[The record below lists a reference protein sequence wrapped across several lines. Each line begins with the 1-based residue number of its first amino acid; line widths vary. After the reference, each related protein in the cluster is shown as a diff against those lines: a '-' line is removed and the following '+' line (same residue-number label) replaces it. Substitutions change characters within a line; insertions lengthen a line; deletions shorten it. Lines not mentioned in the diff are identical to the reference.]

1 MSPVADTLN
10 TPPPSRAWRADVL
23 ELLSSMRFS
32 ISLLTVICVASA
44 IGTVVRQG
52 EPASN
57 YVEQFGPFWAE
68 VYGAL
73 GLYRIYSSPW
83 FLVILAFLVV
93 STSLCIARNAP
104 KILVDIRTHKE
115 GIREQALNAFHHRA
129 EGALALPLDQAQAR
143 VQQVLAASGWSL
155 KSQVRTGAP
164 GKAAGVMIGARLGA
178 ANKLGYIAA
187 HSAIVLVCLGGLFD
201 GDLIVKVQVWAQ
213 SLQPFR
219 GGDAAANSRLSVD
232 NPAYR
237 AQLFVPEGQRSSS
250 AVLNLD
256 KGMLVQPLPFDVEL
270 KKFKVDYYATGMPKR
285 FASDIVIHDP
295 RTNTTKA
302 ATVEV
307 NHPVVY
313 DGVTIFQSSFEDGGS
328 QVSLKPVFLNGM
340 VGDAPVIG
348 GVVNGESRALPAA
361 LLPPGSA
368 PINLEITNLRVI
380 NVENLAGPEGE
391 ASATDGGA
399 ASGSTDVRGGGGD
412 VRGVNL
418 AELSKH
424 LGSGA
429 KPPGDKKLVN
439 VGPSVVYK
447 LRDASGQAREYQ
459 NYMVPVNLNGQAVFL
474 LGVRES
480 PSEGF
485 RYLRVPADENG
496 SLTAWLRLRQALA
509 DEPQR
514 REAVRRFAANAAPR
528 DRPDLA
534 GQLSLSSQR
543 ALDLF
548 AGVIMSPRA
557 EGDTSP
563 VPVGG
568 LTALSD
574 FIEKVVPEA
583 ERERTSETLVRI
595 LNGTVF
601 ELMNVS
607 REKAGLPALPPESDA
622 ARNFLSQAVL
632 SISDAALY
640 PMPVVLMLDSF
651 EQRQAS
657 VFQVTRTPG
666 RNVVYLGCVLL
677 IVGVFAM
684 LYIRER
690 RLWVWLHSDEAG
702 GTQVRMALSSTRH
715 TLDTDAEFDRVRAA
729 VLAVA

>member
-1 MSPVADTLN
+1 MTSVANTL
-10 TPPPSRAWRADVL
+10 TPPPSRTWRADVL

-52 EPASN
+52 EPFGN

-104 KILVDIRTHKE
+104 KILVDFRTHKE
-115 GIREQALNAFHHRA
+115 GIREQALNAFRHRG
-129 EGALALPLDQAQAR
+129 EGKLAMPLDQAQAR
-143 VQQVLAASGWSL
+143 VQQILKASGWSL
-155 KSQVRTGAP
+155 KSQVRTGAA

-201 GDLIVKVQVWAQ
+201 GDVIVKVQAWAQ
-213 SLQPFR
+213 GLQPFR
-219 GGDAAANSRLSVD
+219 GGAVTDHSRLSVG

-237 AQLFVPEGQRSSS
+237 AQLFVAEGQRSNS
-250 AVLNLD
+250 AVINLD
-256 KGMLVQPLPFDVEL
+256 QGMLLQPLPFEVEL
-270 KKFKVDYYATGMPKR
+270 KKFTVDYYATGMPKR

-295 RTNTTKA
+295 RTHVSKA

-313 DGVTIFQSSFEDGGS
+313 DGITIFQSSFEDGGS
-328 QVSLKPVFLNGM
+328 QISLKPVFLNGA
-340 VGDAPVIG
+340 VAGEQPVING
-348 GVVNGESRALPAA
+348 AVNGDPLALPSK
-361 LLPPGSA
+361 LLPVGSG
-368 PINLEITNLRVI
+368 PVNVEITNLRVI
-380 NVENLAGPEGE
+380 NVENLA
-391 ASATDGGA
+391 AAQDGA
-399 ASGSTDVRGGGGD
+399 AAAEAAND

-418 AELSKH
+418 ADLSKH

-429 KPPGDKKLVN
+429 KPPGEKKLVN
-439 VGPSVVYK
+439 IGPSVTYK
-447 LRDASGQAREYQ
+447 LRDAAGQAREYQ

-474 LGVRES
+474 LGVRDAV
-480 PSEGF
+480 SEGF
-485 RYLRVPADENG
+485 RFLRVPADENG
-496 SLTAWLRLRQALA
+496 RMDGWLRLRQALA
-509 DEPQR
+509 DEAMR
-514 REAVRRFAANAAPR
+514 SEAVHRFATHAAPP
-528 DRPDLA
+528 DRPELVA
-534 GQLSLSSQR
+534 QLSVSSQR

-548 AGVIMSPRA
+548 AGVIATPRA
-557 EGDTSP
+557 AGEATAPSA
-563 VPVGG
+563 GG
-568 LTALSD
+568 LQALSD
-574 FIEKVVPEA
+574 FIEKVVPA
-583 ERERTSETLVRI
+583 PERERTSSTLVRI

-601 ELMNVS
+601 ELMNLS
-607 REKAGLPALPPESDA
+607 REKAKLPALTTETEST
-622 ARNFLSQAVL
+622 RNFMTQAVL
-632 SISDAALY
+632 SMSDAALY
-640 PMPVVLMLDSF
+640 PVPVALMLDGF

-666 RNVVYLGCVLL
+666 RNVVYLGCALL

-690 RLWVWLHSDEAG
+690 RLWVWLHSDDAG
-702 GTQVRMALSSTRH
+702 GTRVRMALSSTRH

-729 VLAVA
+729 VLAA